1 MRKFIISTLSLAFL
15 FLMSCESGT
24 PQQSSTQ
31 TDEPTTAEQDA
42 PKPAKNRDCPVTG
55 NVLEGNKIVLA
66 EKQLIAYI
74 LADSTTYN
82 EEFGDSHRVLVIY
95 NAESCEEVQR
105 LTLPE
110 NTNPDYAY
118 YLAKVNYNNTG
129 NILGIRGFDKVL
141 CYDIETK
148 KLLSPLQPAYLSER
162 YGEDAQSGMI
172 LRAEVWEHFLI
183 GFARDEGTFAFDLSD
198 KSAVKKILPIAEY
211 EINET
216 EFASLF
222 AFPMENGGQQ
232 LVLPQYDIEKD
243 DFSINPILKEAKQV
257 ETNIAKNIRNNRLLV
272 LREKNEDKMPI
283 AIDMQKYMK
292 VDLPESMVGKGTQEI
307 LSWMREEG

>member
-1 MRKFIISTLSLAFL
+1 MRKFIITTLSLALF

-24 PQQSSTQ
+24 PQQSNTQIDEST
-31 TDEPTTAEQDA
+31 TEQDT
-42 PKPAKNRDCPVTG
+42 PKPVKNRDCPITG
-55 NVLEGNKIVLA
+55 NVLEGNKVVLA

-82 EEFGDSHRVLVIY
+82 EDFGDSHRVLAIY
-95 NAESCEEVQR
+95 NAENCEEVQR

-129 NILGIRGFDKVL
+129 NILGIRGFDKVY
-141 CYDIETK
+141 CYDLEAK
-148 KLLSPLQPAYLSER
+148 KLLTALQPAYLSER

-172 LRAEVWEHFLI
+172 LRAEVWENFLI

-198 KSAVKKILPIAEY
+198 KSAIKKILPIAEY

-243 DFSINPILKEAKQV
+243 EFSINPILKEAKAV
-257 ETNIAKNIRNNRLLV
+257 ETNIAKNVRNNRFLV
-272 LREKNEDKMPI
+272 LREKNEAKTPI
-283 AIDMQKYMK
+283 AVDMGKYKK
-292 VDLPESMVGKGTQEI
+292 VNLPEGMIGKGTQAI
-307 LSWMREEG
+307 LSWMREED

>member
-1 MRKFIISTLSLAFL
+1 MRKFIITTLSLALF
-15 FLMSCESGT
+15 FLMNCESGA
-24 PQQSSTQ
+24 PQQSGTQ
-31 TDEPTTAEQDA
+31 TDEPTTEQDSS
-42 PKPAKNRDCPVTG
+42 KPAKNRDCPITG
-55 NVLEGNKIVLA
+55 NVLEGNKVVLA

-82 EEFGDSHRVLVIY
+82 EDFGDSHRVLAIY
-95 NAESCEEVQR
+95 DAEDCEEIQR

-118 YLAKVNYNNTG
+118 YLAKVNYNNAG
-129 NILGIRGFDKVL
+129 NILGIRGFDKVY
-141 CYDIETK
+141 CYDFEAK
-148 KLLSPLQPAYLSER
+148 KLLAALQPAYLSER

-172 LRAEVWEHFLI
+172 LRAEVWENFLI

-198 KSAVKKILPIAEY
+198 KSAIKKILPIAEY

-243 DFSINPILKEAKQV
+243 EFSINPILKEAKAV
-257 ETNIAKNIRNNRLLV
+257 ETNIAKNVRDNRFLV
-272 LREKNEDKMPI
+272 LREKNEDKTPI
-283 AIDMQKYMK
+283 AVDMRGYKK
-292 VDLPESMVGKGTQEI
+292 VDLPEGMVGKGTQAI
-307 LSWMREEG
+307 LSWMREED